1 MYLIEKAYL
10 FAFTGAVLV
19 VTLAMMLFFDGH
31 GDMNAYGE
39 GWFEVVLAATAV
51 VITGRMVRS

>member
-31 GDMNAYGE
+31 GNMNSYGE
-39 GWFEVVLAATAV
+39 GWFEVALAAIGV
-51 VITGRMVRS
+51 VITVRMVRS